1 MMVYL
6 GSMSILSIL
15 LSLEPGCHSR
25 VGLPSLALVALAG
38 SVAAVAN
45 ATAIAATVA
54 STVLAIPAAVTT
66 LSLTLATIV
75 RGTRW
80 SRR

>member
-1 MMVYL
+1 MKVYL

-15 LSLEPGCHSR
+15 LSLEPGCHNR
-25 VGLPSLALVALAG
+25 VGLPSLALVALAR
-38 SVAAVAN
+38 SVAAA
-45 ATAIAATVA
+45 ATATAAAATVA
-54 STVLAIPAAVTT
+54 SAILAIAAMVIT

-75 RGTRW
+75 RGTRR